1 MKQVLYVLLIFAFS
15 STTIAQP
22 KSGVGNKQ
30 EKIEEI
36 PVTPAAFRTD
46 VYLPLLRGKRV
57 GIFANH
63 TATIGKKHLVDS
75 LYTLGIKI
83 AKVFGPKHG
92 FRGDADAGEKVDT
105 VKVHYHGKLTNGTT
119 FDSSAGREPLE
130 FEVGSGMVI
139 PGFDEGVTGMVI
151 GDKKTIHIP
160 ADQAYGQKEEHM
172 IMEFPRDRFPADMVP
187 EVGMQLNMSNGSGQ
201 NFPVVITEVRET
213 AVVLD
218 ANHPLA
224 GEDLI
229 FDLELVSING
239 GSSLIIT
246 P

>member
-1 MKQVLYVLLIFAFS
+1 MQQV
-15 STTIAQP
+15 
-22 KSGVGNKQ
+22 
-30 EKIEEI
+30 
-36 PVTPAAFRTD
+36 
-46 VYLPLLRGKRV
+46 
-57 GIFANH
+57 
-63 TATIGKKHLVDS
+63 KK
-75 LYTLGIKI
+75 G
-83 AKVFGPKHG
+83 
-92 FRGDADAGEKVDT
+92 DT